1 MLFDFL
7 MDLIGATNSDRWA
20 HVVGF
25 MPIVFI
31 LTAFVASAISIGIG
45 FFVSFIRN
53 QLRKEKWD
61 FLDLWI
67 RTFLTGFYLF
77 PVIFIASFCL
87 NNTNNTNNTM
97 EGTAWKTTP
106 GSETVLVPNDKE
118 VKLSI
123 VDLKKDKII
132 VQFGN
137 NKNDRKEFYLDEDS
151 QIEKSDTIEESSIT
165 SAVVTEKRL
174 VQNYRGKSYYTPN
187 KPREFLKING
197 KMKLKDSEKILNGV
211 ESEGGR

>member
-1 MLFDFL
+1 
-7 MDLIGATNSDRWA
+7 
-20 HVVGF
+20 
-25 MPIVFI
+25 
-31 LTAFVASAISIGIG
+31 
-45 FFVSFIRN
+45 
-53 QLRKEKWD
+53 
-61 FLDLWI
+61 
-67 RTFLTGFYLF
+67 
-77 PVIFIASFCL
+77 
-87 NNTNNTNNTM
+87 M

-151 QIEKSDTIEESSIT
+151 QIEKSDTIEESLIT

-174 VQNYRGKSYYTPN
+174 VHNYRGKSYYTPN

-197 KMKLKDSEKILNGV
+197 KMKLKDSEKILNNVDG
-211 ESEGGR
+211 EGGR

>member
-77 PVIFIASFCL
+77 PVIFIASFYL
-87 NNTNNTNNTM
+87 NNTNNTM

-151 QIEKSDTIEESSIT
+151 QIEKSDTIEESLIT

-174 VQNYRGKSYYTPN
+174 VHNYRGKSYYTPN

-197 KMKLKDSEKILNGV
+197 KMKLKDSEKILNNVDG
-211 ESEGGR
+211 EGGR